1 MRFDESGES
10 TSDSPDTTVRSGR
23 RVMAWTSAS
32 LLFIAAVSTALTATL
47 FSPWAHYLPD
57 LVGHWLQGVMFAVAA
72 AVLIR
77 QPEQSR
83 TAVAVAGLA
92 AVITFSAVCHYLLID
107 LAAVGY
113 LIAALN
119 PALGVLVLLR
129 FPENHTL
136 WWRGAFAG
144 VCAIALLVVAIG
156 IMLTADPAWIRWPS
170 QAPWPGQP
178 DRAAFDRWTDVKSI
192 VYGVLGVAFVGFYIQ
207 RWIGLGRLERRILR
221 PVLWAAL
228 ATAIA
233 YISRSPAQAAGGVWT
248 DLSHNVRQFA
258 PTLLAVAFLVS
269 AIRVGLS
276 KGVLSG
282 LISRLSGPVELAEVR
297 SALRTALSDP
307 TLDIFYWLPDQE
319 RFVDSAGRDV
329 TIDSNTGQDRWIRPA
344 HSHDGQHLVAAVSL
358 DARLRRQ
365 RDLVD
370 SAITI
375 SRLALENA
383 RLQADLQ
390 AQLTAAHEARAR
402 LMHAGLEQ
410 RRQLERDLHDG
421 AQSRLLSLSLRLG
434 ALRHAT
440 TDTHTASELA
450 ALQHEIRA
458 ALAELRDLAHGLYPA
473 LLSQAGL
480 AAAVQAIADR
490 TPLTVR
496 HNIPAQRWNPD
507 VESAA
512 YLVVSEGLT
521 NVMKHAGPCEVDIGV
536 TQTDHHLT
544 IHLHDTGHG
553 DPTLNQPR
561 SLPTLRDRVEALG
574 GRIHVESNDQAGT
587 TLIAQLPC

>member
-10 TSDSPDTTVRSGR
+10 TIDPPDTMVRSRR
-23 RVMAWTSAS
+23 RVMARTSAS
-32 LLFIAAVSTALTATL
+32 LLFIAVVSTALTATL
-47 FSPWAHYLPD
+47 FSPWVQHLPD
-57 LVGHWLQGVMFAVAA
+57 LAGHWLQGVMFAVAA

-92 AVITFSAVCHYLLID
+92 AVITFSAVCHYLLVD
-107 LAAVGY
+107 LAAIGY
-113 LIAALN
+113 LIGALN

-129 FPENHTL
+129 FPESHIL

-144 VCAIALLVVAIG
+144 LCAVALLVVAIG
-156 IMLTADPAWIRWPS
+156 IVLTADPAWMRWPPE
-170 QAPWPGQP
+170 APWPGQP
-178 DRAAFDRWTDVKSI
+178 DRTAFDRWTYAKSI
-192 VYGVLGVAFVGFYIQ
+192 VYGVLGVAFIAFYIQ

-233 YISRSPAQAAGGVWT
+233 YISRSPAQTAGGIWT
-248 DLSHNVRQFA
+248 DLSHDVRQFA

-276 KGVLSG
+276 KGLLSG
-282 LISRLSGPVELAEVR
+282 LITKLSGPVDLAGVR

-329 TIDSNTGQDRWIRPA
+329 TIESDNGQDRWIRHA
-344 HSHDGQHLVAAVSL
+344 HNNNGHLVAAVSL

-365 RDLVD
+365 RELVD

-390 AQLTAAHEARAR
+390 AQLTAAREARAR

-434 ALRHAT
+434 ALRYAT
-440 TDTHTASELA
+440 ADTHTASELS

-480 AAAVQAIADR
+480 AAAVQAMADR

-496 HNIPAQRWNPD
+496 HNIPTQRWNPD

-512 YLVVSEGLT
+512 YMVVSEGLT
-521 NVMKHAGPCEVDIGV
+521 NVMKHAGTCEVDIGV

-561 SLPTLRDRVEALG
+561 SLPKLRDRVEALG

-587 TLIAQLPC
+587 TLSAQLPC